1 MRMRFLPFLLALG
14 LSACAAPPEE
24 SVKPGIND
32 SFLNPE
38 LDVDS
43 YVARFEVESREI
55 YVERKG
61 LTAAV
66 GLEAGMAVADIG
78 AGTGLFEPLFAE
90 AVGETGLVYAV
101 DISPGMIDHLN
112 ERKQNEG
119 WENVEIV
126 QCSEDETGLTSRSV
140 DRVFICDTYHHFE
153 YPRATMRS
161 IRSAL
166 RKGGELIIV
175 DFERIPGVTRQWLLE
190 HVRAGKEE
198 VIGELQDFGF
208 ELIEEIKLP
217 GLRENYILRLR
228 RR

>member
-1 MRMRFLPFLLALG
+1 MLLLQ
-14 LSACAAPPEE
+14 
-24 SVKPGIND
+24 
-32 SFLNPE
+32 
-38 LDVDS
+38 
-43 YVARFEVESREI
+43 
-55 YVERKG
+55 
-61 LTAAV
+61 
-66 GLEAGMAVADIG
+66 
-78 AGTGLFEPLFAE
+78 
-90 AVGETGLVYAV
+90 
-101 DISPGMIDHLN
+101 

-119 WENVEIV
+119 WENVEVV
-126 QCSEDETGLTSRSV
+126 QCSEDDAGLSARSV

-153 YPRATMRS
+153 FPRSTMSS

-175 DFERIPGVTRQWLLE
+175 DFERIPGVTRQWLLD

-228 RR
+228 SR

>member
-126 QCSEDETGLTSRSV
+126 QCSEDDTGLTSRSV

>member
-1 MRMRFLPFLLALG
+1 MRMRSLPFLLALS
-14 LSACAAPPEE
+14 LAACAAPLEE

-78 AGTGLFEPLFAE
+78 AGTGLFEPLFA
-90 AVGETGLVYAV
+90 AGVGETGLVYAV
-101 DISPGMIDHLN
+101 DISPGMIEHLN
-112 ERKQNEG
+112 ERKQQEG
-119 WENVEIV
+119 WENVEVV
-126 QCSEDETGLTSRSV
+126 QCTEDDARLPSGSV

-153 YPRATMRS
+153 FPRATMRS

-166 RKGGELIIV
+166 RKDGELIIV
-175 DFERIPGVTRQWLLE
+175 DFERIPGVTREWLLN

-198 VIGELQDFGF
+198 VIGELQGFGF

-217 GLRENYILRLR
+217 GLHENYILRLR

>member
-1 MRMRFLPFLLALG
+1 MRMRYLPFLLALG

-78 AGTGLFEPLFAE
+78 AGTGLFEPLFAD

-101 DISPGMIDHLN
+101 DISPGMIEHLQ

-119 WENVEIV
+119 WENVEVV
-126 QCSEDETGLTSRSV
+126 QCSEDDAGLSARSV

-153 YPRATMRS
+153 FPRSTMSS

-175 DFERIPGVTRQWLLE
+175 DFERIPGVTRQWLLD

>member
-1 MRMRFLPFLLALG
+1 MRYLPFLLALG

-78 AGTGLFEPLFAE
+78 AGTGLFEPLFAD

-101 DISPGMIDHLN
+101 DISPGMIEHLQ

-119 WENVEIV
+119 WENVEVV
-126 QCSEDETGLTSRSV
+126 QCSEDDAGLSARSV

-153 YPRATMRS
+153 FPRSTMSS

-175 DFERIPGVTRQWLLE
+175 DFERIPGVTRQWLLD

-228 RR
+228 SR

>member
-1 MRMRFLPFLLALG
+1 MRFGLLPILFALG
-14 LSACAAPPEE
+14 IAACAAPPQE

-32 SFLNPE
+32 SFLDPE
-38 LDVDS
+38 MDVDS

-55 YVERKG
+55 YVERLG

-66 GLEAGMAVADIG
+66 GLESGMAVADIG

-90 AVGETGLVYAV
+90 AVGESGLVYAV
-101 DISPGMIDHLN
+101 DISPGMIEHLN
-112 ERKQNEG
+112 DRKAKEG
-119 WENVEIV
+119 WDNVEV
-126 QCSEDETGLTSRSV
+126 VLCGEDDANLPSGSV

-153 YPRATMRS
+153 FPRATMRS

-166 RKGGELIIV
+166 RQDGELIIV
-175 DFERIPGVTRQWLLE
+175 DFERIPGVTREWLMN

-198 VIGELQDFGF
+198 VLGELQSFGF
-208 ELIEEIKLP
+208 ELIEEIEIP
-217 GLRENYILRLR
+217 GLRENYVLRLR

>member
-1 MRMRFLPFLLALG
+1 MRMRFLPFLLAVG
-14 LSACAAPPEE
+14 LAACAAPPEG

-78 AGTGLFEPLFAE
+78 AGTGLFEPLFAA
-90 AVGETGLVYAV
+90 AVGEAGLVYAV
-101 DISPGMIDHLN
+101 DISPGMIEHLN
-112 ERKQNEG
+112 ERKQEES
-119 WENVEIV
+119 WENVEVV
-126 QCSEDETGLTSRSV
+126 QCGEDDVRLPSSSV

-175 DFERIPGVTRQWLLE
+175 DFERIPGVTREWLLE

-198 VIGELQDFGF
+198 VIAELQSFGF

-217 GLRENYILRLR
+217 GLRENYVLRLR
-228 RR
+228 SR

>member
-14 LSACAAPPEE
+14 LSACASPPEE

-66 GLEAGMAVADIG
+66 GLQAGMAVADIG
-78 AGTGLFEPLFAE
+78 AGTGLFEPLFAA
-90 AVGETGLVYAV
+90 AVGETGMVYAV
-101 DISPGMIDHLN
+101 DISSGMIEHLN
-112 ERKQNEG
+112 ERKQKEG

-126 QCSEDETGLTSRSV
+126 QCGEDDARLPSGSV

-161 IRSAL
+161 IRTAL

-175 DFERIPGVTRQWLLE
+175 DFERIPGVTREWLLE
-190 HVRAGKEE
+190 HVRAGKAE
-198 VIGELQDFGF
+198 VIAELQGFGF
-208 ELIEEIKLP
+208 ELIEEIKIP
-217 GLRENYILRLR
+217 GLHENYVLRLR

>member
-1 MRMRFLPFLLALG
+1 MRYLPFLLALG

-78 AGTGLFEPLFAE
+78 AGTGLFEPLFAD

-101 DISPGMIDHLN
+101 VISPGMIEHLQ

-119 WENVEIV
+119 WENVEVV
-126 QCSEDETGLTSRSV
+126 QCSEDDAGLSARSV

-153 YPRATMRS
+153 FPRSTMSS

-175 DFERIPGVTRQWLLE
+175 DFERIPGVTRQWLLD

-228 RR
+228 SR